1 MAKIKI
7 ILLFSLCYAST
18 SLGYFKQSETN
29 LIVSTPL
36 GQLRGTTLT
45 SRKGEKI
52 LSFLGVRYAEA
63 PIGNLRFQP
72 PVPVKPWNEIYDAT
86 ENPPLCPQS
95 FVDSTKED
103 CLFLN
108 VYTRSLE
115 NEKKPV
121 MVFFHP
127 GGFYEGISSSEFFGP
142 HYILD
147 QDIVL
152 VVPNYRLQTLG
163 FLATGSKEA
172 PGNNGLKDQ
181 VQVLRWVQ
189 QNIASFS
196 GDPNNVTICGYSAGG
211 MSVTLHM
218 VSPMSRG
225 LFHKAISMSGTAFG
239 VQPIISDQLRLAKK
253 QAQLV
258 NCPEEVDNGL
268 IDCLKSKTSE
278 ELSNNLEGYQEFLYD
293 PIWLWMPVIEPDFG
307 QERFLVEHPIK
318 SVVNKRVADVP
329 LLIGVTKDEFGGRSY
344 FVVNNQTALK
354 EFDENYKTIW
364 PIIFGYERDSQFS
377 LNVSEGL
384 RKFYFPGNE
393 IDESKRQGIADL
405 YADSIIGFGSNRGA
419 KLLTQHL
426 NSKVYYYQF
435 SYEGEHSF
443 FYIPGTN
450 DTIPYGASHHDDLFY
465 LFYISLRTPMFTEEP
480 ESKIVDN
487 LTTIWG
493 NFIKTGNPNAELYNW
508 PEYDLINQQYLDI
521 NINLK
526 TSSFMFEERYESEDV
541 ITKVTARITKRMGL
555 K

>member
-7 ILLFSLCYAST
+7 ILLFSLCCVST
-18 SLGYFKQSETN
+18 SFGYFKQSETN
-29 LIVSTPL
+29 LIASTPL
-36 GQLRGTTLT
+36 GQLKGTILT
-45 SRKGEKI
+45 SRKGAKI

-72 PVPVKPWNEIYDAT
+72 PVPVKPWKEIYDAT
-86 ENPPLCPQS
+86 KNPPLCPQS
-95 FVDSTKED
+95 FVNSTKED

-142 HYILD
+142 HYLLD

-163 FLATGSKEA
+163 FLATGTKEA

-211 MSVTLHM
+211 TSVTLHM

-225 LFHKAISMSGTAFG
+225 LFHKAISMSGAAFG

-278 ELSNNLEGYQEFLYD
+278 ELSNNLQGYKEFLND
-293 PIWLWMPVIEPDFG
+293 PIWLWMVVIEPDFG

-354 EFDENYKTIW
+354 EFDENYTKNW

-384 RKFYFPGNE
+384 RKFYFPDNK
-393 IDESKRQGIADL
+393 IDESKRQEIADL

-426 NSKVYYYQF
+426 TNKVYYYRF
-435 SYEGEHSF
+435 SYKGKYSF

-450 DTIPYGASHHDDLFY
+450 NTVSYGASHHDDLLY
-465 LFYISLRTPMFTEEP
+465 LFYISRRTPMFTEQP
-480 ESKIVDN
+480 ESKIVDY

-493 NFIKTGNPNAELYNW
+493 NFIKTGNPDTKSYKW
-508 PEYDLINQQYLDI
+508 PEYDLVNQKYLDI

-526 TSSFMFEERYESEDV
+526 TSNFMFEQRY
-541 ITKVTARITKRMGL
+541 KVWEKLYPISL
-555 K
+555 YLN